1 MLKKILTL
9 TLLVTAIYGVVGSYF
24 AFGIDNIKYFT
35 NQSNLL
41 VLVML
46 LLYLGQKKLKYQTTF
61 YYIALFDILLTG
73 IIYNLLLRQYEA
85 GMNLFQLTLV
95 FINHTVNP
103 VLYFIVFLIYID
115 KPFSIKDFYWMLIH
129 PLGYFLFYM
138 VFGSI
143 IEFYPYPFMDPTT
156 QSLNQFLVTNLLVL
170 APMLV
175 LFSLGLTQLYRI
187 HFLGGR
193 HESSI

>member
-1 MLKKILTL
+1 MMLKKILTL

-85 GMNLFQLTLV
+85 GMNPFQLTLV
-95 FINHTVNP
+95 FINHTINP
-103 VLYFIVFLIYID
+103 VLYLIVFMLYME
-115 KPFSIKDFYWMLIH
+115 KPFRVKDFYFMLLH

-138 VFGSI
+138 VFGGLLR
-143 IEFYPYPFMDPTT
+143 FYPYPFMDPTT
-156 QSLNQFLVTNLLVL
+156 QSLSMFLITNLLIL
-170 APMLV
+170 MPALI
-175 LFSLGLTQLYRI
+175 LLSIGITQIYRNK
-187 HFLGGR
+187 LDGGKR
-193 HESSI
+193 